1 MRFYK
6 ERAMKKLILIL
17 TLFTTILFAEE
28 KDLDVKKYNFYW
40 DQVPVVCGAPEEI
53 DRWANDKGFTPLS
66 LSYGKEG
73 GDKDGAVVYIV
84 VYYLNKDNG
93 ETFATVTTPTGS
105 DVCVIFRTFNLQLN
119 PKIMEEYGLNL

>member
-1 MRFYK
+1 
-6 ERAMKKLILIL
+6 MKKLLLSILGLLLL
-17 TLFTTILFAEE
+17 TSVTIAEE
-28 KDLDVKKYNFYW
+28 SDIQKYNFYW
-40 DQVPVVCGAPEEI
+40 DQVPVVCGTPEEI
-53 DRWANDKGFTPLS
+53 DRWANDKGCTPLS

-119 PKIMEEYGLNL
+119 PKIMEEYGPGLNL

>member
-1 MRFYK
+1 
-6 ERAMKKLILIL
+6 MKKLLLSILGLLLL
-17 TLFTTILFAEE
+17 TSVTIAEE
-28 KDLDVKKYNFYW
+28 SDIQKYNFYW
-40 DQVPVVCGAPEEI
+40 DQVPVVCGAPEEM
-53 DRWANDKGFTPLS
+53 DRWANDKGVTPLS

-119 PKIMEEYGLNL
+119 PKIMEEYGPGLNL

>member
-1 MRFYK
+1 
-6 ERAMKKLILIL
+6 MKKLLLSILGLLLL
-17 TLFTTILFAEE
+17 TSVTIAEE
-28 KDLDVKKYNFYW
+28 SDIQKYNVYW

-53 DRWANDKGFTPLS
+53 DRWANDKVFTPLS
-66 LSYGKEG
+66 LSDGEEG

-119 PKIMEEYGLNL
+119 PKIMEEYGPGLNL

>member
-1 MRFYK
+1 
-6 ERAMKKLILIL
+6 MKKLLLSILGLLLL
-17 TLFTTILFAEE
+17 TSITIAEE
-28 KDLDVKKYNFYW
+28 SDIKKYNFYW

-53 DRWANDKGFTPLS
+53 DRWAYDKGFTPLS
-66 LSYGKEG
+66 MSYGKEG

-119 PKIMEEYGLNL
+119 PKIMEQYGPGLNL

>member
-1 MRFYK
+1 
-6 ERAMKKLILIL
+6 MKKLLLSILGLLLL
-17 TLFTTILFAEE
+17 TSVTIAEE
-28 KDLDVKKYNFYW
+28 SDIQKYNFYW

-119 PKIMEEYGLNL
+119 PKIMEEYGPGLNLSNLT

>member
-1 MRFYK
+1 
-6 ERAMKKLILIL
+6 MKKLLLSILGLLLL
-17 TLFTTILFAEE
+17 TSVTIAEE
-28 KDLDVKKYNFYW
+28 SDIQKYNFYW

-66 LSYGKEG
+66 ISYGKEG
-73 GDKDGAVVYIV
+73 GDKDGTVVYIV

-119 PKIMEEYGLNL
+119 PKIMEEYRPGLNL

>member
-1 MRFYK
+1 
-6 ERAMKKLILIL
+6 MKKLLLSILGLLLL
-17 TLFTTILFAEE
+17 TSVTIAEE
-28 KDLDVKKYNFYW
+28 SDIKKYNFYW

-119 PKIMEEYGLNL
+119 PKIMEQYGPGLNL

>member
-1 MRFYK
+1 
-6 ERAMKKLILIL
+6 MKKLLLSILGLLLL
-17 TLFTTILFAEE
+17 TSVTIAEE
-28 KDLDVKKYNFYW
+28 SDIKKYNFYW

-53 DRWANDKGFTPLS
+53 DRWAYDKGFTPLS
-66 LSYGKEG
+66 MSYGKEG

-84 VYYLNKDNG
+84 VYYLNKENG

-119 PKIMEEYGLNL
+119 PKIMEQYGPGLN

>member
-1 MRFYK
+1 
-6 ERAMKKLILIL
+6 MKKLLLSILGLLLL
-17 TLFTTILFAEE
+17 TSVTIAEE
-28 KDLDVKKYNFYW
+28 SDIQKYNFYW

-53 DRWANDKGFTPLS
+53 DRWANDKGFTPLYVR
-66 LSYGKEG
+66 YGKEG

>member
-1 MRFYK
+1 
-6 ERAMKKLILIL
+6 MKKLLLSILGLLLL
-17 TLFTTILFAEE
+17 TSVTIAEE
-28 KDLDVKKYNFYW
+28 SDIKKYNFYW

-73 GDKDGAVVYIV
+73 GDPDGAVVYIV
-84 VYYLNKDNG
+84 VYYLNKENG

-119 PKIMEEYGLNL
+119 PKIMEQYGPGLNL